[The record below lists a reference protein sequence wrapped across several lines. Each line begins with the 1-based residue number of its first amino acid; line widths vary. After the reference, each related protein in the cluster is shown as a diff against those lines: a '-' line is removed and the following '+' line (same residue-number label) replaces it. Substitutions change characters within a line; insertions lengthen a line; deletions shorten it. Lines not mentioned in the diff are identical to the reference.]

1 MNIYKL
7 KYPNKETAISDLLA
21 KGVYIEDLSYGQGT
35 HAIVE
40 LGLIVD
46 VEGTYDDEGNEI
58 TPPTFIE
65 GWHVDIMLSDDLDL
79 SEFEVFPK
87 NPKHKFFEI

>member
-1 MNIYKL
+1 MKIYKL
-7 KYPNKETAISDLLA
+7 KFTDKQQAENAL
-21 KGVYIEDLSYGQGT
+21 KGINAE
-35 HAIVE
+35 AIVHV
-40 LGLIVD
+40 GLIVD
-46 VEGTYDDEGNEI
+46 VEGTYDDEGKQI

-65 GWHVDIMLSDDLDL
+65 GWHVDLMLSDDVDL